1 MASNTR
7 DFQKRVMEEVLK
19 IPKGKV
25 STYGA
30 LAKKLHTS
38 PRAVGQ
44 ALKRNK
50 EPDRFPC
57 YKVVYSDGEVGNYSG
72 PGGQKEKIRRLKKD
86 GVQIANGT
94 VDRGDIW
101 N

>member
-7 DFQKRVMEEVLK
+7 DFQRRVMEELLK
-19 IPKGKV
+19 IPEGKAT
-25 STYGA
+25 TYGA
-30 LAKKLHTS
+30 LARKLNTS

-50 EPDRFPC
+50 YPNKFPC
-57 YKVVYSDGEVGNYSG
+57 YKVVYSDGRVGNYSG
-72 PGGQKEKIRRLKKD
+72 RGGRAEKIRRLKKD
-86 GVQIANGT
+86 GVEIRNGR
-94 VDRGDIW
+94 VGEKEIW